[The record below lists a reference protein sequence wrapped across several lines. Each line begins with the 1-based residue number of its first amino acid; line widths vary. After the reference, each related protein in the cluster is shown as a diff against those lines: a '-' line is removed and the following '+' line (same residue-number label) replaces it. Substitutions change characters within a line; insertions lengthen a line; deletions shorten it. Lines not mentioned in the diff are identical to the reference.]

1 MAVKGKHFY
10 TGSVTSCVPPGFNQE
25 PSLFLIYINDLSIKS
40 SPECTSSLM
49 TPLPGPPQ
57 TPPNYKDDLRTLD
70 QVLGKEV
77 ANVPSR
83 RQMTST
89 DCHQEKEQD
98 PHQLHPPQPNA
109 CESRL
114 QCKVSKSKVDRE
126 PALGETSS
134 QLLQKSTK

>member
-1 MAVKGKHFY
+1 MH
-10 TGSVTSCVPPGFNQE
+10 
-25 PSLFLIYINDLSIKS
+25 LFPDDATLR
-40 SPECTSSLM
+40 
-49 TPLPGPPQ
+49 TPADSTKLQ
-57 TPPNYKDDLRTLD
+57 DDLRTLD

-126 PALGETSS
+126 LALGETSG